1 MVKKEK
7 KRAGKKYIEYVYK
20 KKIAHTTI
28 VSSSLVDVWLNCNSF
43 HLSRI
48 RKRKKKRGIFTR
60 RRCVGAEIQNHAQ
73 FCSCFVKCM
82 FKYRDKRDISR
93 AIVVSGN
100 ILGTKRHRY
109 QKSFSVLSGEKWM
122 QFKLSMGVSYRK
134 VINLLCNNKLTD
146 FQFVKYVMILCLVS
160 VFVLTKLFDFVM
172 LLIT

>member
-1 MVKKEK
+1 MYIKKNSTHNYCLVESRRRVTQLQFVSLESDSEK
-7 KRAGKKYIEYVYK
+7 
-20 KKIAHTTI
+20 
-28 VSSSLVDVWLNCNSF
+28 
-43 HLSRI
+43 
-48 RKRKKKRGIFTR
+48 KKKRGIFTR